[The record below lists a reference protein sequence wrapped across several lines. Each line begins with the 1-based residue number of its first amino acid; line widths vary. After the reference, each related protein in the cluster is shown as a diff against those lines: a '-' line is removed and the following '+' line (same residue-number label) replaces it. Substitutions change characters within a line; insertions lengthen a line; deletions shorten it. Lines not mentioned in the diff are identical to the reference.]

1 MKRTLTV
8 LVLALGAAGLS
19 ACAFQ
24 PLYGDARQVSTLRNI
39 QVAVEGRDRI
49 DQLLSEALNDRF
61 GTPSGGG
68 YRLVAVT
75 DMAPTGL
82 GVGADD
88 IASRSALV
96 MTVEYSLIDTTTG
109 TPVLTEAVRTEAT
122 YDIPL
127 EPYAAISARRDAEE
141 RVTQEAADRMALRI
155 ARFIHRDGQ

>member
-8 LVLALGAAGLS
+8 LVLALGTIGLS

-24 PLYGDARQVSTLRNI
+24 PLYGDARQVSTVRNI
-39 QVAVEGRDRI
+39 DVAVEGQDRI

-61 GTPSGGG
+61 GTPSGNG

-75 DMAPTGL
+75 DLARSGL

-88 IASRSALV
+88 IASRAALV
-96 MTVEYSLIDTTTG
+96 LTVDFSLVDTRTG
-109 TPVLTEAVRTEAT
+109 TPVLTDAVRTEASF
-122 YDIPL
+122 DIPA
-127 EPYAAISARRDAEE
+127 EPYAAITARRDAEE

-155 ARFIHRDGQ
+155 ARFVHRDSR